1 MEFEIIKMD
10 SYMAIY
16 PRNVVLV
23 TTIDNEGKPNIITLA
38 WTMNVSFRPPIVA
51 ISIANTNRYSYK
63 LLQQVEEYVIN
74 VPTKEIIKEVL
85 FCGRNSGKDVNKF
98 QATSLTPLPA
108 NKVKPPIIKECI
120 GFIECQVIDKVKA
133 GDHTVFF
140 GKVLDCYVKKEYS
153 LDNKGYD
160 LNKTKLIYHLG
171 RNDFTVNSS
180 ERIRI
185 DEWWK

>member
-1 MEFEIIKMD
+1 MEFEIRKID

-23 TTIDNEGKPNIITLA
+23 TTIDNKGKPNIITLA

-51 ISIANTNRYSYK
+51 ISIANTKRYSYK
-63 LLQQVEEYVIN
+63 LLQEVEEYVVN
-74 VPTKEIIKEVL
+74 VPTREIIKEVL
-85 FCGRNSGKDVNKF
+85 FCGRNSGKDVDKF
-98 QATSLTPLPA
+98 KATKLTPLPA
-108 NKVKPPIIKECI
+108 NFVKPPIIKECV
-120 GFIECQVIDKVKA
+120 GFIECQVINKVKA

-140 GKVLDCYVKKEYS
+140 GKVLDCYVKKDYS
-153 LDNKGYD
+153 LDKKGYD

-171 RNDFTVNSS
+171 KNDFTVNSS
-180 ERIRI
+180 ELMQI